1 MRRTAAARR
10 RRLFCQNLVGRT
22 PPRHPASTTPAGHV
36 AATYGGGG
44 ANRRGAPAPTAVVCQ
59 TTVASSNGSIQ
70 NFPPVLV
77 EKSELLCACC
87 NRCSSSQS
95 RLKNQTRGGRSAVW
109 MAVIWCDQC
118 FPLSLTTEAAAAR
131 RLPTPRTPQ
140 SAYSFTSYSVAR
152 RTPRAATVVIESIL
166 KQLRAMA
173 VYGRAVYTTTGG

>member
-1 MRRTAAARR
+1 MRRATAGR
-10 RRLFCQNLVGRT
+10 RRLLICQNMGGSVR
-22 PPRHPASTTPAGHV
+22 PPPGPPASATPVGHV
-36 AATYGGGG
+36 AATFYGGS
-44 ANRRGAPAPTAVVCQ
+44 NRRGAPVPAAVVCQ

-118 FPLSLTTEAAAAR
+118 FPLSLTTEAADAAHAAV
-131 RLPTPRTPQ
+131 RL
-140 SAYSFTSYSVAR
+140 
-152 RTPRAATVVIESIL
+152 
-166 KQLRAMA
+166 
-173 VYGRAVYTTTGG
+173 

>member
-1 MRRTAAARR
+1 MLLPPSTAAAIAEARR
-10 RRLFCQNLVGRT
+10 RRQWY
-22 PPRHPASTTPAGHV
+22 A
-36 AATYGGGG
+36 
-44 ANRRGAPAPTAVVCQ
+44 RRQWLRPMVQ
-59 TTVASSNGSIQ
+59 FKI
-70 NFPPVLV
+70 FPLCLLV

-118 FPLSLTTEAAAAR
+118 FPLSLTTEAAADAVP
-131 RLPTPRTPQ
+131 PTPRTPQ